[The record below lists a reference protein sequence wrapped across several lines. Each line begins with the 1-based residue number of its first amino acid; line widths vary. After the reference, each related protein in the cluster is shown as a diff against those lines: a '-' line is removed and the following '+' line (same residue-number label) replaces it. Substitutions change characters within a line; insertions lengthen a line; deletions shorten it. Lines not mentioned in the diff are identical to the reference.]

1 MNLAYNEVRCGGFKM
16 STAKIPLYK
25 IIENDLLEKINTGYY
40 KIDEFI
46 PTELELSRKYSASR
60 VTVRKA
66 TDSLVSL
73 GLLSRT
79 AGLGTVVKHCNATQK
94 TTSQRSFSEDMKSL
108 GMTCKTIVNTFTLKE
123 ADAQIASILGIEEK
137 DMVYYIE
144 RSRYGNDEILMF
156 EITHMAIKKFPDLS
170 IQYLEKSKFDYIEKI
185 KGLKID
191 FSFHNTIPM
200 LANERIA
207 SMFKIDQSTPIIKV
221 NNTTFLDNGDIM
233 DFTEQYMNSPKYQ
246 LNYIR
251 KR

>member
-1 MNLAYNEVRCGGFKM
+1 MM
-16 STAKIPLYK
+16 SNSKIPLYK
-25 IIENDLLEKINTGYY
+25 TIENDLIERINTGYY
-40 KIDEFI
+40 KKDDLI
-46 PTELELSRKYSASR
+46 PTELELAKKYNVSR

-66 TDSLVSL
+66 MDNLVAK
-73 GLLSRT
+73 GMLSRT
-79 AGLGTVVKHCNATQK
+79 AGLGTFVKHSIASQK
-94 TTSQRSFSEDMKSL
+94 TTSQRSFTEDMKSL
-108 GMTCKTIVNTFTLKE
+108 GMTCKTIVNTFSLKE

-144 RSRYGNDEILMF
+144 RSRYGNDDILMF

-200 LANERIA
+200 LPNERIQA
-207 SMFKIDQSTPIIKV
+207 MFNIDRDTPIIKV
-221 NNTTFLDNGDIM
+221 NNTTFLENGDVM